1 MKHKAIMKKLSNHKE
16 ALAMQSRLWGKHME
30 KQFADRQCY
39 WMSRSMSRIGHDV
52 DGRPTLCVIIDGMDR
67 AKWALPRSAVLAS
80 KAFNGLNRPNLDCT
94 GIIAHGHCI
103 CTAFGHPTV
112 VKGGNWTC
120 DLLTFLF
127 DKLTASGMDLRQ
139 HILHLQSDNCSKES
153 KNNGVARM
161 MGIYVGKGLLRGTRM
176 QYCIT
181 GHSHE
186 DIDQYFSLLGSYLQ
200 TQSELYE
207 PEDFKQAL
215 CKYLSNSSVRPLE
228 RMREVVQVDQVRDW
242 MPIHDSEKV
251 SLLFSDFYFL
261 DATVILQ
268 VSLSVVICKLSGT
281 PSSGPNAEE
290 IS

>member
-1 MKHKAIMKKLSNHKE
+1 MKKLSNHKE

-39 WMSRSMSRIGHDV
+39 WLNRSMSRIGHDV
-52 DGRPTLCVIIDGMDR
+52 DGRPTLCVIVDGMDR
-67 AKWALPRSAVLAS
+67 AKWALPRSAILAS
-80 KAFNGLNRPNLDCT
+80 KAFNGLNRPSLDCT

-161 MGIYVGKGLLRGTRM
+161 MGVYVGKGLLRGTRM

-200 TQSELYE
+200 TQSELHE
-207 PEDFKQAL
+207 PDDFKQAL

-242 MPIHDSEKV
+242 MPIQDSEK
-251 SLLFSDFYFL
+251 
-261 DATVILQ
+261 
-268 VSLSVVICKLSGT
+268 
-281 PSSGPNAEE
+281 
-290 IS
+290 ISFVGF